1 MEQASPGPGS
11 EHAFLLSSS
20 RPNRR
25 QKAFAASAIALLL
38 AAMLLVAPFAPT
50 PVANT
55 EILVPVYAAAV
66 FTNEVITAALLFA
79 LFAIRRSPAILALAV
94 GYLFSGFMAAPW
106 ALSIPGVLPQL
117 GLPDVGQQTTAWIAT
132 LRRLG
137 FPLFVLAYALLRGC
151 GEFSAGRMVPVI
163 MVGCVAAVATASGGL
178 AWMIIEG
185 KELLPHLTGDTKR
198 ISSFWFYLL
207 AVALVVYATVVVLLW
222 RFGRTVLDLWLIVV
236 ICALSIE
243 LVLLSIDL
251 VHQSLADSRL
261 RLSLGWWA
269 GRLYSLAASG
279 LVLLVLL
286 AEAASLS
293 ARLALSVVAER
304 RAHEA
309 QLVTLQAF
317 SASIAHEIN
326 QPLASMVTNADAGL
340 RWLAREK
347 PELDEAAAALAR
359 IARDG
364 DRASKVVDGIRT
376 MFSKGGQDYA
386 RLDVN
391 ELLRGVLD
399 DYREACRTAN
409 IVIQT
414 RLAEDLPAV
423 FANRVQV
430 EQVACNLV
438 ANAIDAM
445 RSAPAGQRVLRV
457 KSAMT
462 SRFELVFS
470 VEDSGTGL
478 APAHR
483 DRLFEPFFTT
493 KAGGLGIGLT
503 VSRLILESHGG
514 RLWATDNSPRGAVF
528 QFTLP
533 CTTSLGSS
541 EEGTVT

>member
-1 MEQASPGPGS
+1 MEQASTGRED

-25 QKAFAASAIALLL
+25 QKVFAASVIALLL
-38 AAMLLVAPFAPT
+38 AAMLLVVPFAPT
-50 PVANT
+50 PVAST

-79 LFAIRRSPAILALAV
+79 LFAIQRSPAILALAL

-117 GLPDVGQQTTAWIAT
+117 ALPDVGQQTTALVAM

-137 FPLFVLAYALLRGC
+137 FPLFVLAYALLRGRR
-151 GEFSAGRMVPVI
+151 EFRAGRMVPV
-163 MVGCVAAVATASGGL
+163 VVAGCVAAIATTAGGL

-185 KELLPHLTGDTKR
+185 QALLPPFMEDTRR
-198 ISSFWFYLL
+198 ISSVWFYLL
-207 AVALVVYATVVVLLW
+207 AVALLVYAAVVVLLW
-222 RFGRTVLDLWLIVV
+222 RFGQTVLDLWLLVV

-251 VHQSLADSRL
+251 VLQSLAGSGL

-269 GRLYSLAASG
+269 GRLFSLAASG

-293 ARLALSVVAER
+293 ARLARSGAAER

-317 SASIAHEIN
+317 SAFIAHEIN

-340 RWLAREK
+340 RWLARET
-347 PELDEAAAALAR
+347 PDLDEAAAALAR

-364 DRASKVVDGIRT
+364 DRAGKVVDGIRT
-376 MFSKGGQDYA
+376 MFSKGGHEYA

-399 DYREACRTAN
+399 DYRDACRTAN
-409 IVIQT
+409 IAIQT
-414 RLAEDLPAV
+414 RLAAELPAV

-430 EQVACNLV
+430 EQVVCNLV

-457 KSAMT
+457 GSAVT
-462 SRFELVFS
+462 SGAELVIS
-470 VEDSGTGL
+470 VEDTGSGL
-478 APAHR
+478 PPAHR
-483 DRLFEPFFTT
+483 ERLFEPFFTT
-493 KAGGLGIGLT
+493 KAGGLGVGLT
-503 VSRLILESHGG
+503 VSRLILEAHGG
-514 RLWATDNSPRGAVF
+514 RLWAAENAPRGAVF

-533 CTTSLGSS
+533 CAMGLGSA
-541 EEGTVT
+541 EEEMAG